1 MFRESTAKSRG
12 VSFGQNFGLTMLS
25 LVQYEPFN
33 HSLISLT
40 WEDLLY
46 RAPRLF
52 RDVQSEWKGHLSEV
66 IGKDCD
72 PVVGIPAFPC
82 IHESF
87 QRSGLDLSRSRHFLS
102 QARSAA
108 SRFDKTGVLPKKD
121 SRAAMGDKIQFGPT
135 RIPEARLHFHFLIA
149 LSRFSG

>member
-1 MFRESTAKSRG
+1 
-12 VSFGQNFGLTMLS
+12 
-25 LVQYEPFN
+25 
-33 HSLISLT
+33 
-40 WEDLLY
+40 
-46 RAPRLF
+46 
-52 RDVQSEWKGHLSEV
+52 LSEV

-72 PVVGIPAFPC
+72 HVVGIPAFLF

-108 SRFDKTGVLPKKD
+108 SRFDKTGVLPKKKD